1 MIVGV
6 GVDVVDVERFKW
18 MMRRSTT
25 MIDRTFASGEAR
37 DAAGTSRS
45 AESLAARF
53 AAKEAV
59 VKALG
64 DRGLLR
70 PNDVEVITR
79 ESGRPDISLSGE
91 LLAIS
96 EQLGITNW
104 HVSLAHD
111 GGQAI
116 AYVIA
121 ESRSVT

>member
-1 MIVGV
+1 MIIGI
-6 GVDVVDVERFKW
+6 GVDIVDVERFKW
-18 MMRRSTT
+18 MLRRTPAT
-25 MIDRTFASGEAR
+25 MERTLTPAETHDGSGRAR
-37 DAAGTSRS
+37 P

-64 DRGLLR
+64 DVGELR
-70 PNDVEVITR
+70 PLECEVQTAD
-79 ESGRPDISLSGE
+79 SGRPVLRLLGKLKELSDE
-91 LLAIS
+91 
-96 EQLGITNW
+96 LGITDW

-121 ESRSVT
+121 ERRE